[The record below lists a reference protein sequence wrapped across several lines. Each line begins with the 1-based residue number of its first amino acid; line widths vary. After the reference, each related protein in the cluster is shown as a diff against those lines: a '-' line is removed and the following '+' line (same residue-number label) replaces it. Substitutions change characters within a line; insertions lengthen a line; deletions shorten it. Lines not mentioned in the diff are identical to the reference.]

1 MYSKHLHGYEQ
12 CSIFTQTKTMIT
24 STSIQKEITIPN
36 CVLITRHNNGIIELK
51 WDPVLQEI
59 TKETLIEVKE
69 YIGELSNGKKVPV
82 LVATCDFLSITAE
95 ARAYSASDEGQEY
108 TLANAV
114 LIDNM
119 AKSMAFNI
127 YLKINKPQTPTR
139 SFSDREKAIEWL
151 LSF

>member
-1 MYSKHLHGYEQ
+1 
-12 CSIFTQTKTMIT
+12 MIT
-24 STSIQKEITIPN
+24 STPIIKEITIPR
-36 CVLITRHNNGIIELK
+36 CVTISKHDNGIIELN
-51 WDPVLQEI
+51 WHPVLQEI
-59 TKETLIEVKE
+59 TKSNLIKVKSC
-69 YIGELSNGKKVPV
+69 IGELGNGNKVPV
-82 LVATCDFLSITAE
+82 LVATCDFLSITGE

-127 YLKINKPQTPTR
+127 YLKLNRPQTPTR
-139 SFSDREKAIEWL
+139 AFSEREKAIEWL

>member
-1 MYSKHLHGYEQ
+1 
-12 CSIFTQTKTMIT
+12 MIT
-24 STSIQKEITIPN
+24 STSIQKEIAIPN
-36 CVLITRHNNGIIELK
+36 CVLITMHSNGIIEIK
-51 WDPVLQEI
+51 WDPALQEI
-59 TKETLIEVKE
+59 TKSNLIEVRSYIKE
-69 YIGELSNGKKVPV
+69 FGMDKKVPV

-127 YLKINKPQTPTR
+127 YMKINKPQTPTR